1 MVSLPA
7 LAGGLA
13 KRGQTA
19 VQAAVQNF
27 FRYHLRDG
35 CGYSEQDIRDRRK
48 WFTSDLYRLLLY
60 EKQRERAFA
69 KQHPDEVPYFDGDP
83 FTNSQE
89 YPAWFAVGSSTRE
102 GASAN
107 VKVTFYFGRGTRGE
121 PRTSTVLVRQEA
133 GRWRIDDIIDS
144 TGKSLKKLLGRPNY
158 EG

>member
-19 VQAAVQNF
+19 VQAAVQ
-27 FRYHLRDG
+27 
-35 CGYSEQDIRDRRK
+35 
-48 WFTSDLYRLLLY
+48 
-60 EKQRERAFA
+60 QRERAFA